1 MGYIIGDRVKLK
13 REELGIT
20 ARRLAELANCTPSAI
35 GQLES
40 GKSDNPTMKLLSK
53 LSEVFNVSIDW
64 LVNGEQEILNK
75 QEYYKLDE
83 FERRFILEY
92 IDFCLKRKNEE
103 I

>member
-1 MGYIIGDRVKLK
+1 
-13 REELGIT
+13 
-20 ARRLAELANCTPSAI
+20 
-35 GQLES
+35 
-40 GKSDNPTMKLLSK
+40 MKLLSK

-92 IDFCLKRKNEE
+92 IDFCLKRKK
-103 I
+103 